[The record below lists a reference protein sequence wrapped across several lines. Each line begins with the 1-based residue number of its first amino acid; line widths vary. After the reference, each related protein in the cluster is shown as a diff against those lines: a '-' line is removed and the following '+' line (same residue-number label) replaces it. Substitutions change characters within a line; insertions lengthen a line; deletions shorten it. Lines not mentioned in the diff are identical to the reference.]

1 MGSLEVVGRWLI
13 VVGIAIVV
21 TGGIVWALGRFGG
34 LSRLPGTIQIQ
45 GSGFT
50 CLIPIL
56 GSILLSLV
64 LTVVLN
70 LLARFL
76 NR

>member
-1 MGSLEVVGRWLI
+1 MQGFETFGKLLVVIGVVIAVVGGGLWL
-13 VVGIAIVV
+13 A
-21 TGGIVWALGRFGG
+21 GRFFGA
-34 LSRLPGTIQIQ
+34 RNMPGTIRIET
-45 GSGFT
+45 SGFT

-56 GSILLSLV
+56 GSIILSLV

-70 LLARFL
+70 LVIRLI

>member
-1 MGSLEVVGRWLI
+1 MGNLEQVGRFLI
-13 VVGIAIVV
+13 L
-21 TGGIVWALGRFGG
+21 GGVILALIGGLIWALGKFAGISQ
-34 LSRLPGTIQIQ
+34 LAGTLRIS

-50 CLIPIL
+50 CLVPIL

-64 LTVVLN
+64 LTILLN
-70 LLARFL
+70 VLARFL